1 MKRLNEVVI
10 EFESENEFENFKYY
24 YMDNINYNKIK
35 EYGMEYTNA
44 GNTDLEI
51 KNNQIEIGPGLYMK
65 QKYIE
70 YRKYKE
76 GE

>member
-10 EFESENEFENFKYY
+10 EFESENEFEDFKYY

-51 KNNQIEIGPGLYMK
+51 KNNQIEIGLGLYMK
-65 QKYIE
+65 
-70 YRKYKE
+70 
-76 GE
+76 